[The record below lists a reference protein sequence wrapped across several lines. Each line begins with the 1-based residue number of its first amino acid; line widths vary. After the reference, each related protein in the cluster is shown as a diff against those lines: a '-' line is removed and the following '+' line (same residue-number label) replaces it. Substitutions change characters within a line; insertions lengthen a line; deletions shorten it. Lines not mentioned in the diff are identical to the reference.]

1 MAAVADVTNKE
12 EVAAAFK
19 TIREQIG
26 KIDVLINNAGISR
39 DSRLINMTEESWN
52 LVVVVNL
59 KSQFLCCKEVVP
71 AMLEAQSGRIII
83 IYSRAWLVG
92 FGQANYSASKG
103 GGVRLPVSLPI
114 ELATENGKGVVEGK
128 G

>member
-1 MAAVADVTNKE
+1 MAAVADVTKKE

-39 DSRLINMTEESWN
+39 DSRLINMTEESWD
-52 LVVVVNL
+52 LVVDVNL

-71 AMLEAQSGRIII
+71 DMLERSEKHTSELQSLMRISYAVFCLTKKNTTTTI
-83 IYSRAWLVG
+83 S
-92 FGQANYSASKG
+92 
-103 GGVRLPVSLPI
+103 
-114 ELATENGKGVVEGK
+114 
-128 G
+128 